1 MQKLERYIK
10 NLFFKN
16 NFIIFL
22 SFLILIKPYF
32 LGVNFFVNVIVNVL
46 LLVIAGIVYFLSF
59 YKNKISKLQKAIFL
73 FMGIS
78 FLSTL
83 ITSHDMSH
91 FFKYFIQYST
101 ISLYTE
107 LLIKNSLPMFLKN
120 VSILLY
126 ALIVANFVTILL
138 YPNGFFKPEVFLLG
152 YDNATIVTMLLG
164 SMFLIFTSNYFY
176 QKAKFWAIVPFVITI
191 ISYYIR
197 WSVGAMIGCIILLLY
212 FIIFYRKPKFT
223 KYLNIRTFYWGAFI
237 LFLLIV
243 VFGIQNYF
251 SFIIEDVFHKSLTLT
266 GRTTI
271 WQNCFDQILHHP
283 ILGIG
288 MMDYQTRFST
298 LGIYHAHC
306 TFLNVVLE
314 SGLVG
319 LFSYFYLWHLI
330 IKALLIHKE
339 NKMVNLFSF
348 TFLSYLIM
356 TLVDVIDNAEVL
368 FVFYNLAYFSSYIL
382 RQMVPQTKKK
392 KILLVLDSGQPLP
405 AIMGGA
411 VETLTDYYLNEN
423 EKTGKYIFDVFSTY
437 HSKLKKISV
446 SKKYVHFYYIKKNTV
461 SFQLKRVGKKIYQK
475 VTHKKLASVFS
486 YELLDRIE
494 MENKQN
500 YYDLVLIENSPA
512 VILNLKRIVSGK
524 YVLHLHNDISIISH
538 EQHCLEMYDQIIS
551 CSNFIKN
558 RVLEYYL
565 KCKVTNVYNGVDEKS
580 LLKYQARRNELR
592 REFHFDTDTI
602 VFGYCGRICQEKG
615 VRELIQAFKSV
626 SKSYSNIKLVIA
638 GSSFFKDSKQT
649 PFIKELIEE
658 VRDIQDKVIF
668 TGYIDHDEIGKFFA
682 IIDVSVH
689 PSIVNEACPLSVIEA
704 EIMGLPILGSSS
716 GGIPELVLKDCSLL
730 VERNHLK
737 ENLEVEMT
745 RILKKPKLLQN
756 MSKSSLKNSKKFY
769 LNNYVKN
776 YYRELDRIISR
787 GLKYG
792 KN

>member
-1 MQKLERYIK
+1 MQKLECYFK
-10 NLFFKN
+10 TFFLKN
-16 NFIIFL
+16 NFVIFL

-32 LGVNFFVNVIVNVL
+32 LGVNFFVNAITNVL

-59 YKNKISKLQKAIFL
+59 YKNRISKLQKAIFL

-83 ITSHDMSH
+83 ITSHDMTH

-120 VSILLY
+120 VSLLLY

-138 YPNGFFKPEVFLLG
+138 YPNGFFKSEVFLLG

-164 SMFLIFTSNYFY
+164 AMFVVFTSNYFY
-176 QKAKFWAIVPFVITI
+176 QKVKFWAIIPFVITI
-191 ISYYIR
+191 ISYYMR

-212 FIIFYRKPKFT
+212 FLIFYRKPKFT
-223 KYLNIRTFYWGAFI
+223 KYFNIRTFYLGAFI

-271 WQNCFDQILHHP
+271 WQNCFEQILHHP

-288 MMDYQTRFST
+288 MMDYQMRFST

-306 TFLNVVLE
+306 TFLNVILE

-330 IKALLIHKE
+330 IKSLLIHKE
-339 NKMVNLFSF
+339 NKMVNLLSF
-348 TFLSYLIM
+348 TFLAYLIM

-368 FVFYNLAYFSSYIL
+368 FIFYNLAYFSSYIL

-437 HSKLKKISV
+437 HSKLKKNSV

-461 SFQLKRVGKKIYQK
+461 SFQLKRIAKKIYQQ
-475 VTHKKLASVFS
+475 VTHKKLSSIFS

-500 YYDLVLIENSPA
+500 DYDLVLIENSPA
-512 VILNLKRIVSGK
+512 VILNLKRMVSGK

-558 RVLEYYL
+558 RVLEYYP
-565 KCKVTNVYNGVDEKS
+565 KCKVINVYNGVDEKS
-580 LLKYQARRNELR
+580 LLKYRTRRNELR
-592 REFHFDTDTI
+592 REFHFDADTI

-615 VRELIQAFKSV
+615 VRELIQAFKNV
-626 SKSYSNIKLVIA
+626 LQSYPNIKLVIA
-638 GSSFFKDSKQT
+638 GSSFFKDSKPT

-658 VRDIQDKVIF
+658 VQDIQDKVIF

-704 EIMGLPILGSSS
+704 QVLGKPCICSDS
-716 GGIPELVLKDCSLL
+716 GGMPELINKKNAIIVR
-730 VERNHLK
+730 RN
-737 ENLEVEMT
+737 NLEIELQQAM
-745 RILKKPKLLQN
+745 LKLI
-756 MSKSSLKNSKKFY
+756 KNSKAIERMGQESFKNSQKYSFQ
-769 LNNYVKN
+769 NYTNQFINVLQ
-776 YYRELDRIISR
+776 RELM
-787 GLKYG
+787 K
-792 KN
+792 

>member
-1 MQKLERYIK
+1 MQKLECYLKKIF
-10 NLFFKN
+10 LKN

-32 LGVNFFVNVIVNVL
+32 LGVNFFVNVIINVF

-59 YKNKISKLQKAIFL
+59 YKNRISKLQKAIFL
-73 FMGIS
+73 FMGILL
-78 FLSTL
+78 LSTL
-83 ITSHDMSH
+83 ITSHDMTH
-91 FFKYFIQYST
+91 FLKYFIQYST

-107 LLIKNSLPMFLKN
+107 LLIKNSLPMLLKN

-126 ALIVANFVTILL
+126 ALIVVNFMTILL

-164 SMFLIFTSNYFY
+164 SMFIIFTSNFFY
-176 QKAKFWAIVPFVITI
+176 QKARFWAIIPFALTL

-197 WSVGAMIGCIILLLY
+197 WSVGAMIGCIILLFY
-212 FIIFYRKPKFT
+212 FLIFYRKPKFT

-243 VFGIQNYF
+243 VFGIQNSF
-251 SFIIEDVFHKSLTLT
+251 SFIIEDIFHKNVNLT

-271 WQNCFDQILHHP
+271 WQDCFEQILHHP

-288 MMDYQTRFST
+288 MMNYETRFSM

-306 TFLNVVLE
+306 TFLNVILE

-330 IKALLIHKE
+330 IKALLLNKE
-339 NKMVNLFSF
+339 TRMVNLLSFS
-348 TFLSYLIM
+348 FLSYLIM

-382 RQMVPQTKKK
+382 RQMGPQTKKK

-437 HSKLKKISV
+437 HSKLKKYSV
-446 SKKYVHFYYIKKNTV
+446 SKKYVHFYYIKKKTI
-461 SFQLKRVGKKIYQK
+461 SFQLKRFGKKIYQQI
-475 VTHKKLASVFS
+475 THKKLASIFS

-500 YYDLVLIENSPA
+500 YYDLVLSENSPA

-538 EQHCLEMYDQIIS
+538 EQHCLEMYNQIIS

-558 RVLEYYL
+558 RVLEYYP

-638 GSSFFKDSKQT
+638 GSSFFKDSKPT
-649 PFIKELIEE
+649 PFIKELIEQ
-658 VRDIQDKVIF
+658 VKDIQDKVIF
-668 TGYIDHDEIGKFFA
+668 TGYIDHDEIGKFFT

-704 EIMGLPILGSSS
+704 QVLGKPCICSDS
-716 GGIPELVLKDCSLL
+716 GGMPELINKKNAVI
-730 VERNHLK
+730 VRRN
-737 ENLEVEMT
+737 NLELELEQAMLNL
-745 RILKKPKLLQN
+745 IQN
-756 MSKSSLKNSKKFY
+756 QKMIERMGQESFKNSDKYSFQ
-769 LNNYVKN
+769 NYTKQFSNVLQ
-776 YYRELDRIISR
+776 REL
-787 GLKYG
+787 LK
-792 KN
+792 